1 MTWAKGVSWCAPR
14 MRILLLLT
22 FGFPVLAAQVAALAG
37 PRVEPVIC
45 SSAPRGVAEASTDDK
60 TPKALTTLRLQ
71 VAVVVPVLPVIER
84 AEAVSFA
91 DPEGSSARALTFV
104 QHHRRQAT

>member
-1 MTWAKGVSWCAPR
+1 
-14 MRILLLLT
+14 MRVLLLLT

-37 PRVEPVIC
+37 PRAEPVIC
-45 SSAPRGVAEASTDDK
+45 TSAPRGAAEASTDGQA
-60 TPKALTTLRLQ
+60 PKALATLRLQ
-71 VAVVVPVLPVIER
+71 VAVAVPVLPVVER
-84 AEAVSFA
+84 AEAVSCA